1 MQPNRTS
8 SKAQEGLCFFG
19 SGPCEGESGVEG
31 WYGGSRVQPKTPNP
45 PPAPAPVPGVPSS
58 PGTVFLA
65 GEAGYPCFRIPSL
78 VVSTH
83 GTVVAFGEGRGL
95 RTGSC
100 GDHGDVMIV
109 SKRSTNGG
117 QSWGNLHVVRD
128 EFAQGASSIGNP
140 APVSVVDAA
149 NSSKLL
155 LVFNRDNVQTFSMAS
170 RDDGLSWSEPRDVT
184 NST

>member
-1 MQPNRTS
+1 MI
-8 SKAQEGLCFFG
+8 
-19 SGPCEGESGVEG
+19 
-31 WYGGSRVQPKTPNP
+31 
-45 PPAPAPVPGVPSS
+45 VPGVPSS

-109 SKRSTNGG
+109 SKRSTTGG
-117 QSWGNLHVVRD
+117 RTWGNLQVVRD

-155 LVFNRDNVQTFSMAS
+155 LLFNRDNVQTFSMVS
-170 RDDGLSWSEPRDVT
+170 INDGLSWSEPRDVT
-184 NST
+184 NSTCCGRPNVDFGGVGPPGGIQLASGRLVFGVYAQGSL

>member
-1 MQPNRTS
+1 MRRILHKIAAALLTKP
-8 SKAQEGLCFFG
+8 F
-19 SGPCEGESGVEG
+19 
-31 WYGGSRVQPKTPNP
+31 YD
-45 PPAPAPVPGVPSS
+45 
-58 PGTVFLA
+58 VFLA

-117 QSWGNLHVVRD
+117 KSWGDLHVVRD

-140 APVSVVDAA
+140 APVVLGDGTVAAIDGKIVRVLGAVD
-149 NSSKLL
+149 
-155 LVFNRDNVQTFSMAS
+155 VRS
-170 RDDGLSWSEPRDVT
+170 RAGAGARVRLM
-184 NST
+184 